1 MLKSD
6 NTQLPVKRIPSVHK
20 MISIGQWYF
29 DKHKYYSDVIKF
41 YKKDSTKNS
50 IRSLTNVIP
59 LFQTLLNE
67 RIRSFSLGLQ
77 PKKKQHFFSQC
88 WRIQW
93 SLNAFANF
101 CGNSLTSEYELIISL
116 IGSKNKL
123 LYRFVF
129 FIGKSRLEYYL
140 QKKKKK

>member
-1 MLKSD
+1 MSSLLFYNKNIYKSSSNKNQSYLFFFLQKVESLIKAILINQSILLKSD

-50 IRSLTNVIP
+50 IRSLTNVIS

-88 WRIQW
+88 
-93 SLNAFANF
+93 
-101 CGNSLTSEYELIISL
+101 
-116 IGSKNKL
+116 
-123 LYRFVF
+123 
-129 FIGKSRLEYYL
+129 
-140 QKKKKK
+140 

>member
-1 MLKSD
+1 MSSLLFYNKNIYKSSSNKNQSYLFFFLQKVESLIKAILINQSILLKSD

-88 WRIQW
+88 
-93 SLNAFANF
+93 
-101 CGNSLTSEYELIISL
+101 
-116 IGSKNKL
+116 
-123 LYRFVF
+123 
-129 FIGKSRLEYYL
+129 
-140 QKKKKK
+140 